1 MVDISKTFNINSS
14 NYHPSINASIII
26 TPYEK
31 VLKILNDVKQYI
43 KSTSKLQSKLIKNL
57 DWVIKVIT
65 SHSLYSYE
73 LKEKEL
79 ISKLA
84 KQNTNF
90 KNFVDFVSKYNE
102 QVIEMNKRNIKLGAK
117 TIEVANE
124 LLQKP
129 SIKLKKNI
137 KLTRTK
143 TAVTPNK
150 YLISK
155 SKGIKSD
162 KIKDKNESYT
172 PSKSLTI
179 NIIKNGNKNHNI
191 NKIFTNIPKKEK
203 SGKNLRYNG
212 QISIYDKN
220 NFSNLPGS
228 VTTLEGNMKK
238 KSEIIKEPKIYFI
251 DIDKYNTEINLK
263 KNKKSSNKNRFNIER
278 FNDFNN
284 IKEIRYIENLNKLQF
299 NLSLNNLDLL
309 LENDPNFSPKL
320 ILQKDFNI
328 FDLEKKVG
336 HKNVLPIM
344 GRIMLDSFGLINEK
358 IMPID
363 KLDSFLISITNQYLV
378 STLYHNSLHGADIT
392 HTICLFFN
400 NSNAEEV
407 CHTKAIDLLSIIIS
421 GLGHDIGHHGL
432 TNNFQVNSLSDLAI
446 TYNDNSC
453 LENFH
458 LAKLFKSLRKDE
470 TNIFEKL
477 STQDF
482 KKIRKKMVSEILAT
496 DMAIHGKVINNIRSK
511 IPEYLLQENNN
522 SENNSEKIKKFEL
535 ISDINNEET
544 TDEEKQAL
552 LDYFIHAADLGH
564 NTKKFSI
571 SLKWVELLS
580 KEFWLQ
586 GDKEK
591 KMNLSVSFLCDRDNT
606 DVPKSQ
612 VGFIGGF
619 VLPTYHFLIS
629 MFPSLSYTTD
639 NAKNNMKEWQKL
651 VDQKRKKGWTPPK
664 KKKIEEDNK
673 KTIKKKKETI
683 TVDIKID

>member
-1 MVDISKTFNINSS
+1 MNDISNTFNINSP
-14 NYHPSINASIII
+14 NYNSSLNTINSSIII

-31 VLKILNDVKQYI
+31 VLKILDSVKQYI
-43 KSTSKLQSKLIKNL
+43 LSTSKLQTKLIKNL
-57 DWVIKVIT
+57 DWVIKIIT

-73 LKEKEL
+73 LKEKDL

-84 KQNTNF
+84 KQNSNF

-129 SIKLKKNI
+129 SIKLKKDL
-137 KLTRTK
+137 KHLK
-143 TAVTPNK
+143 TNYSHIAVTPNK
-150 YLISK
+150 YLSTK
-155 SKGIKSD
+155 N
-162 KIKDKNESYT
+162 KIKKKDEKMESQT
-172 PSKSLTI
+172 PSNLSTI
-179 NIIKNGNKNHNI
+179 KLLKNGNKNLTRVS
-191 NKIFTNIPKKEK
+191 TNVNYKVK
-203 SGKNLRYNG
+203 SKN
-212 QISIYDKN
+212 SKF
-220 NFSNLPGS
+220 NFSNLA
-228 VTTLEGNMKK
+228 GNDTDQEKIITK

-263 KNKKSSNKNRFNIER
+263 KSKKSANKNLL
-278 FNDFNN
+278 NDDKLNTANN
-284 IKEIRYIENLNKLQF
+284 IKEMKYIEKLNKSGY
-299 NLSLNNLDLL
+299 NLSINNLDLL
-309 LENDPNFSPKL
+309 LSNEPNFSPKL
-320 ILQKDFNI
+320 ILRKEFNI

-344 GRIMLDSFGLINEK
+344 GRILLDSFGLINDK

-363 KLDSFLISITNQYLV
+363 KLDSFLISIANQYFAT
-378 STLYHNSLHGADIT
+378 TLYHNSLHGSDIT

-407 CHTKAIDLLSIIIS
+407 CHTKAIDLLSIIVS
-421 GLGHDIGHHGL
+421 GLGHDIGHPGL

-453 LENFH
+453 LENYH
-458 LAKLFKSLRKDE
+458 LAKLFKTLRKED

-477 STQDF
+477 TTQDF

-511 IPEYLLQENNN
+511 IPEYLLEDNN
-522 SENNSEKIKKFEL
+522 SSETQKKFEL

-544 TDEEKQAL
+544 TEEEKQAL

-564 NTKKFSI
+564 NTKKFNI

-651 VDQKRKKGWTPPK
+651 IEQKRKTGWTPPK
-664 KKKIEEDNK
+664 KKKNEEENKNK
-673 KTIKKKKETI
+673 KEGNVKKKKETI
-683 TVDIKID
+683 FVDIDID

>member
-1 MVDISKTFNINSS
+1 MNDISNTFNINSP
-14 NYHPSINASIII
+14 NYNSSLNTINSSIII

-31 VLKILNDVKQYI
+31 VLKILDSVKQYI
-43 KSTSKLQSKLIKNL
+43 LSTSKLQTKLIKNL
-57 DWVIKVIT
+57 DWVIKIIT

-73 LKEKEL
+73 LKEKDL

-84 KQNTNF
+84 KQNSNF

-129 SIKLKKNI
+129 SIKLKKDL
-137 KLTRTK
+137 KHLK
-143 TAVTPNK
+143 TNYSHIAVTPNK
-150 YLISK
+150 YLSTK
-155 SKGIKSD
+155 N
-162 KIKDKNESYT
+162 KIKKKDEKVESQT
-172 PSKSLTI
+172 PSNLSTI
-179 NIIKNGNKNHNI
+179 KLLKNGNKNLTRVS
-191 NKIFTNIPKKEK
+191 TNVNYKVK
-203 SGKNLRYNG
+203 SKN
-212 QISIYDKN
+212 SKF
-220 NFSNLPGS
+220 NFSNLA
-228 VTTLEGNMKK
+228 GNDTDQEKILTK

-263 KNKKSSNKNRFNIER
+263 KSKKSANKNLL
-278 FNDFNN
+278 NDDKLNTANN
-284 IKEIRYIENLNKLQF
+284 IKEMKYIEKLNKSGY
-299 NLSLNNLDLL
+299 NLSINNLDLL
-309 LENDPNFSPKL
+309 LSNEPNFSPKL
-320 ILQKDFNI
+320 ILRTEFNI

-344 GRIMLDSFGLINEK
+344 GRILLDSFGLINDK

-363 KLDSFLISITNQYLV
+363 KLDSFLISIANQYFAT
-378 STLYHNSLHGADIT
+378 TLYHNSLHGSDIT

-407 CHTKAIDLLSIIIS
+407 CHTKAIDLLSIIVS
-421 GLGHDIGHHGL
+421 GLGHDIGHPGL

-453 LENFH
+453 LENYH
-458 LAKLFKSLRKDE
+458 LAKLFKTLRKEE

-477 STQDF
+477 TTQDF

-511 IPEYLLQENNN
+511 IPEYLLEDNNN
-522 SENNSEKIKKFEL
+522 SETQKKFEL

-544 TDEEKQAL
+544 TEEEKQAL

-651 VDQKRKKGWTPPK
+651 IEQKRKTGWTPPK
-664 KKKIEEDNK
+664 KKKNEEENKNK
-673 KTIKKKKETI
+673 KEGNVKKKKETI
-683 TVDIKID
+683 FVDIDID

>member
-1 MVDISKTFNINSS
+1 MNDISNTFNINSP
-14 NYHPSINASIII
+14 NYNSSLNTINSSIII

-31 VLKILNDVKQYI
+31 VLKILDSVKQYI
-43 KSTSKLQSKLIKNL
+43 LSTSKLQTKLIKNL
-57 DWVIKVIT
+57 DWVIKIIT

-73 LKEKEL
+73 LKEKDL

-84 KQNTNF
+84 KQNSNF

-129 SIKLKKNI
+129 SIKLKKDL
-137 KLTRTK
+137 KHLK
-143 TAVTPNK
+143 TNYSHIAVTPNK
-150 YLISK
+150 YLSTK
-155 SKGIKSD
+155 N
-162 KIKDKNESYT
+162 KIKKKDEKMESQT
-172 PSKSLTI
+172 PSNLSTI
-179 NIIKNGNKNHNI
+179 KLLKNGNKNLTRVS
-191 NKIFTNIPKKEK
+191 TNVNYKVK
-203 SGKNLRYNG
+203 SKN
-212 QISIYDKN
+212 SKF
-220 NFSNLPGS
+220 NFSNLA
-228 VTTLEGNMKK
+228 GNDTDQEKIITK

-263 KNKKSSNKNRFNIER
+263 KSKKSANKNLL
-278 FNDFNN
+278 NDDKLNTANN
-284 IKEIRYIENLNKLQF
+284 IKEMKYIEKLNKSGY
-299 NLSLNNLDLL
+299 NLSINNLDLL
-309 LENDPNFSPKL
+309 LSNEPNFSPKL
-320 ILQKDFNI
+320 ILRKEFNI

-344 GRIMLDSFGLINEK
+344 GRILLDSFGLINDK

-363 KLDSFLISITNQYLV
+363 KLDSFLISIANQYFAT
-378 STLYHNSLHGADIT
+378 TLYHNSLHGSDIT

-407 CHTKAIDLLSIIIS
+407 CHTKAIDLLSIIVS
-421 GLGHDIGHHGL
+421 GLGHDIGHPGL

-453 LENFH
+453 LENYH
-458 LAKLFKSLRKDE
+458 LAKLFKTLRKEE

-477 STQDF
+477 TTQDF

-511 IPEYLLQENNN
+511 IPEYLLEDNNN
-522 SENNSEKIKKFEL
+522 SETQKKFEL

-544 TDEEKQAL
+544 TEEEKQAL

-564 NTKKFSI
+564 NTKKFNI

-651 VDQKRKKGWTPPK
+651 IEQKRKTGWTPPK
-664 KKKIEEDNK
+664 KKKNEEENKNK
-673 KTIKKKKETI
+673 KEGNVKKKKETI
-683 TVDIKID
+683 FVDIDID

>member
-1 MVDISKTFNINSS
+1 MNDISNTFNINSP
-14 NYHPSINASIII
+14 NYNSSLNTINSSIII

-31 VLKILNDVKQYI
+31 VLKILDSVKQYI
-43 KSTSKLQSKLIKNL
+43 LSTSKLQTKLIKNL
-57 DWVIKVIT
+57 DWVIKIIT

-73 LKEKEL
+73 LKEKDL

-84 KQNTNF
+84 KQNSNF

-129 SIKLKKNI
+129 SIKLKKDL
-137 KLTRTK
+137 KHLK
-143 TAVTPNK
+143 TNYSHIAVTPNK
-150 YLISK
+150 YLSTK
-155 SKGIKSD
+155 N
-162 KIKDKNESYT
+162 KIKKKDEKMESQT
-172 PSKSLTI
+172 PSNLSTI
-179 NIIKNGNKNHNI
+179 KLLKNGNKNLTRVS
-191 NKIFTNIPKKEK
+191 TNVNYKVK
-203 SGKNLRYNG
+203 SKN
-212 QISIYDKN
+212 SKF
-220 NFSNLPGS
+220 NFSNLA
-228 VTTLEGNMKK
+228 GNDTDQEKIITK

-263 KNKKSSNKNRFNIER
+263 KSKKSANKNLL
-278 FNDFNN
+278 NDDKLNTANN
-284 IKEIRYIENLNKLQF
+284 IKEMKYIEKLNKSGY
-299 NLSLNNLDLL
+299 NLSINNLDLL
-309 LENDPNFSPKL
+309 LSNEPNFSPKL
-320 ILQKDFNI
+320 ILRKEFNI

-344 GRIMLDSFGLINEK
+344 GRILLDSFGLINDK

-363 KLDSFLISITNQYLV
+363 KLDSFLISIANQYFAT
-378 STLYHNSLHGADIT
+378 TLYHNSLHGSDIT

-407 CHTKAIDLLSIIIS
+407 CHTKAIDLLSIIVS
-421 GLGHDIGHHGL
+421 GLGHDIGHPGL

-453 LENFH
+453 LENYH
-458 LAKLFKSLRKDE
+458 LAKLFKTLRKEE

-477 STQDF
+477 TTQDF

-511 IPEYLLQENNN
+511 IPEYLLEDNNN
-522 SENNSEKIKKFEL
+522 SETQKKFEL

-544 TDEEKQAL
+544 TEEEKQAL

-651 VDQKRKKGWTPPK
+651 IEQKRKTGWTPPK
-664 KKKIEEDNK
+664 KKKNEEENKNK
-673 KTIKKKKETI
+673 KEGNVKKKKETI
-683 TVDIKID
+683 FVDIDID

>member
-1 MVDISKTFNINSS
+1 MNDISNTFNINSP
-14 NYHPSINASIII
+14 NYNSSLNTINSSIII

-31 VLKILNDVKQYI
+31 VLKILDSVKQYI
-43 KSTSKLQSKLIKNL
+43 LSTSKLQTKLIKNL
-57 DWVIKVIT
+57 DWVIKIIT

-73 LKEKEL
+73 LKEKDL

-84 KQNTNF
+84 KQNSNF

-129 SIKLKKNI
+129 SIKLKKDL
-137 KLTRTK
+137 KHLK
-143 TAVTPNK
+143 TNYSHIAVTPNK
-150 YLISK
+150 YLSTK
-155 SKGIKSD
+155 N
-162 KIKDKNESYT
+162 KIKKKDEKMESQT
-172 PSKSLTI
+172 PSNLSTI
-179 NIIKNGNKNHNI
+179 KLLKNGNKNLTRVS
-191 NKIFTNIPKKEK
+191 TNVNYKVK
-203 SGKNLRYNG
+203 SKN
-212 QISIYDKN
+212 SKF
-220 NFSNLPGS
+220 NFSNLA
-228 VTTLEGNMKK
+228 GNDTDQEKIITK

-263 KNKKSSNKNRFNIER
+263 KSKKSANKNLL
-278 FNDFNN
+278 NDDKLNTANN
-284 IKEIRYIENLNKLQF
+284 IKEMKYIEKLNKSGY
-299 NLSLNNLDLL
+299 NLSINNLDLL
-309 LENDPNFSPKL
+309 LSNEPNFSPKL
-320 ILQKDFNI
+320 ILRTEFNI

-344 GRIMLDSFGLINEK
+344 GRILLDSFGLINDK

-363 KLDSFLISITNQYLV
+363 KLDSFLISIANQYFAT
-378 STLYHNSLHGADIT
+378 TLYHNSLHGSDIT

-407 CHTKAIDLLSIIIS
+407 CHTKAIDLLSIIVS
-421 GLGHDIGHHGL
+421 GLGHDIGHPGL

-453 LENFH
+453 LENYH
-458 LAKLFKSLRKDE
+458 LAKLFKTLRKEE

-477 STQDF
+477 TTQDF

-511 IPEYLLQENNN
+511 IPEYLLEDNN
-522 SENNSEKIKKFEL
+522 SSETQKKFEL

-544 TDEEKQAL
+544 TEEEKQAL

-651 VDQKRKKGWTPPK
+651 IEQKRKTGWTPPK
-664 KKKIEEDNK
+664 KKKNEEENKNK
-673 KTIKKKKETI
+673 KEGNVKKKKETI
-683 TVDIKID
+683 FVDIDID

>member
-1 MVDISKTFNINSS
+1 MNDISNTFNINSS
-14 NYHPSINASIII
+14 NYNPSLNTINSSIII

-31 VLKILNDVKQYI
+31 VLKILDSVKQYI
-43 KSTSKLQSKLIKNL
+43 LSTSKLQTKLIKNL
-57 DWVIKVIT
+57 DWVIKIIT

-73 LKEKEL
+73 LKEKDL

-129 SIKLKKNI
+129 SIKLKKDLKHI
-137 KLTRTK
+137 KTYLNHI
-143 TAVTPNK
+143 AVTPNK
-150 YLISK
+150 YLSTK
-155 SKGIKSD
+155 N
-162 KIKDKNESYT
+162 KIKKKDEKMESQT
-172 PSKSLTI
+172 PSNLHTI
-179 NIIKNGNKNHNI
+179 KLLKNGNKNLTRVS
-191 NKIFTNIPKKEK
+191 TNVNYKTKT
-203 SGKNLRYNG
+203 KN
-212 QISIYDKN
+212 SKF
-220 NFSNLPGS
+220 NFSNLA
-228 VTTLEGNMKK
+228 GNDMAQENFLTK
-238 KSEIIKEPKIYFI
+238 KSEVIKEPKIYFI

-263 KNKKSSNKNRFNIER
+263 KNKKSVNKNSLYDDELNTA
-278 FNDFNN
+278 NN
-284 IKEIRYIENLNKLQF
+284 IKEMKYIEKLNKSGY
-299 NLSLNNLDLL
+299 NLSINNLDLL
-309 LENDPNFSPKL
+309 LSNEPNFSPKS
-320 ILQKDFNI
+320 ILRKEFNI
-328 FDLEKKVG
+328 FELEKKVG

-344 GRIMLDSFGLINEK
+344 GRILLDSFGLINDK

-363 KLDSFLISITNQYLV
+363 KLDSFLISIANQYFTT
-378 STLYHNSLHGADIT
+378 TLYHNSLHGSDIT

-407 CHTKAIDLLSIIIS
+407 CHTKAIDLLSIIVS
-421 GLGHDIGHHGL
+421 GLGHDIGHPGL

-453 LENFH
+453 LENYH
-458 LAKLFKSLRKDE
+458 LAKLFKTLRKEE

-477 STQDF
+477 TTQDF
-482 KKIRKKMVSEILAT
+482 KKIRKKMVSEVLAT
-496 DMAIHGKVINNIRSK
+496 DMAIHGKIINNIRSK
-511 IPEYLLQENNN
+511 IPEYLLQNNNN
-522 SENNSEKIKKFEL
+522 SETHKKFEL

-544 TDEEKQAL
+544 TEEEKQAL

-619 VLPTYHFLIS
+619 VLPTYHFLVS

-651 VDQKRKKGWTPPK
+651 IDQKRKTGWTPPK
-664 KKKIEEDNK
+664 KKKNEEENKNK
-673 KTIKKKKETI
+673 KEGNIKKKKETI
-683 TVDIKID
+683 FVDIEID

>member
-1 MVDISKTFNINSS
+1 
-14 NYHPSINASIII
+14 
-26 TPYEK
+26 
-31 VLKILNDVKQYI
+31 VLKILDSVKQYI
-43 KSTSKLQSKLIKNL
+43 LSTSKLQTKLIKNL
-57 DWVIKVIT
+57 DWVIKIIT

-73 LKEKEL
+73 LKEKDL

-84 KQNTNF
+84 KQNSNF

-129 SIKLKKNI
+129 SIKLKKDL
-137 KLTRTK
+137 KHLK
-143 TAVTPNK
+143 TNYSHIAVTPNK
-150 YLISK
+150 YLSTK
-155 SKGIKSD
+155 N
-162 KIKDKNESYT
+162 KIKKKDEKMESQT
-172 PSKSLTI
+172 PSNLSTI
-179 NIIKNGNKNHNI
+179 KLLKNGNKNLTRVS
-191 NKIFTNIPKKEK
+191 TNVNYKVK
-203 SGKNLRYNG
+203 SKN
-212 QISIYDKN
+212 SKF
-220 NFSNLPGS
+220 NFSNLA
-228 VTTLEGNMKK
+228 GNDTDQEKIITK

-263 KNKKSSNKNRFNIER
+263 KSKKSANKNLL
-278 FNDFNN
+278 NDDKLNTANN
-284 IKEIRYIENLNKLQF
+284 IKEMKYIEKLNKSGY
-299 NLSLNNLDLL
+299 NLSINNLDLL
-309 LENDPNFSPKL
+309 LSNEPNFSPKL
-320 ILQKDFNI
+320 ILRTEFNI

-344 GRIMLDSFGLINEK
+344 GRILLDSFGLINDK

-363 KLDSFLISITNQYLV
+363 KLDSFLISIANQYFAT
-378 STLYHNSLHGADIT
+378 TLYHNSLHGSDIT

-407 CHTKAIDLLSIIIS
+407 CHTKAIDLLSIIVS
-421 GLGHDIGHHGL
+421 GLGHDIGHPGL

-453 LENFH
+453 LENYH
-458 LAKLFKSLRKDE
+458 LAKLFKTLRKED

-477 STQDF
+477 TTQDF

-511 IPEYLLQENNN
+511 IPEYLLEDNN
-522 SENNSEKIKKFEL
+522 SSETQKKFEL

-544 TDEEKQAL
+544 TEEEKQAL

-651 VDQKRKKGWTPPK
+651 IEQKRKTGWTPPK
-664 KKKIEEDNK
+664 KKKNEEENKNK
-673 KTIKKKKETI
+673 KEGNVKNKKETI
-683 TVDIKID
+683 FVDIDID

>member
-1 MVDISKTFNINSS
+1 MNDISNTFNINSS
-14 NYHPSINASIII
+14 NYNPSLNTINSSIII

-31 VLKILNDVKQYI
+31 VLKILDSVKQYI
-43 KSTSKLQSKLIKNL
+43 LSTSKLQTKLIKNL
-57 DWVIKVIT
+57 DWVIKIIT

-73 LKEKEL
+73 LKEKDL

-129 SIKLKKNI
+129 SIKLKKDLKHI
-137 KLTRTK
+137 KTNLGHI
-143 TAVTPNK
+143 AVTPNK
-150 YLISK
+150 YLSTK
-155 SKGIKSD
+155 N
-162 KIKDKNESYT
+162 KIKKKYEKMESQT
-172 PSKSLTI
+172 PSNLHTI
-179 NIIKNGNKNHNI
+179 KLLKNGNKNLTRVS
-191 NKIFTNIPKKEK
+191 TNVNYKTKT
-203 SGKNLRYNG
+203 KN
-212 QISIYDKN
+212 SKF
-220 NFSNLPGS
+220 NFPNLA
-228 VTTLEGNMKK
+228 GNDMAQENFLTK
-238 KSEIIKEPKIYFI
+238 KSEVIKEPKIYFI
-251 DIDKYNTEINLK
+251 DIGKYNTEINLK
-263 KNKKSSNKNRFNIER
+263 KNKKSVNKNSLYDDKLNTT
-278 FNDFNN
+278 NN
-284 IKEIRYIENLNKLQF
+284 IKEMKYIEKLNKSGY
-299 NLSLNNLDLL
+299 NLSINNLDLL
-309 LENDPNFSPKL
+309 LSNEPNFSPKS
-320 ILQKDFNI
+320 ILRKEFNI
-328 FDLEKKVG
+328 FELEKKVG

-344 GRIMLDSFGLINEK
+344 GRILLDSFGLINDK

-363 KLDSFLISITNQYLV
+363 KLDSFLISIANQYFTT
-378 STLYHNSLHGADIT
+378 TLYHNSLHGSDIT

-407 CHTKAIDLLSIIIS
+407 CHTKAIDLLSIIVS
-421 GLGHDIGHHGL
+421 GLGHDIGHPGL

-453 LENFH
+453 LENYH
-458 LAKLFKSLRKDE
+458 LAKLFKTLRKEE

-477 STQDF
+477 TTQDF
-482 KKIRKKMVSEILAT
+482 KKIRKKMVSEVLAT
-496 DMAIHGKVINNIRSK
+496 DMAIHGKIINNIRSK
-511 IPEYLLQENNN
+511 IPEYLLQNNNN
-522 SENNSEKIKKFEL
+522 SETHKKFEL

-544 TDEEKQAL
+544 TEEEKQAL

-619 VLPTYHFLIS
+619 VLPTYHFLVS

-651 VDQKRKKGWTPPK
+651 IDQKRKTGWTPPK
-664 KKKIEEDNK
+664 KKKNEEENKNK
-673 KTIKKKKETI
+673 KEGNIKKKKETI
-683 TVDIKID
+683 FVDIEID

>member
-1 MVDISKTFNINSS
+1 MNDISNTFNINSP
-14 NYHPSINASIII
+14 NYNSSLNTINSSIII

-31 VLKILNDVKQYI
+31 VLKILDSVKQYI
-43 KSTSKLQSKLIKNL
+43 LSTSKLQTKLIKNL
-57 DWVIKVIT
+57 DWVIKIIT

-73 LKEKEL
+73 LKEKDL

-84 KQNTNF
+84 KQNSNF

-129 SIKLKKNI
+129 SIKLKKDL
-137 KLTRTK
+137 KHLK
-143 TAVTPNK
+143 TNYSHIAVTPNK
-150 YLISK
+150 YLSTK
-155 SKGIKSD
+155 N
-162 KIKDKNESYT
+162 KIKKKDEKMEYQT
-172 PSKSLTI
+172 PSNLSTI
-179 NIIKNGNKNHNI
+179 KLLKNGNKNLTRVS
-191 NKIFTNIPKKEK
+191 TNVNYKVK
-203 SGKNLRYNG
+203 SKN
-212 QISIYDKN
+212 SKF
-220 NFSNLPGS
+220 NFSNLA
-228 VTTLEGNMKK
+228 GNDTDQEKIITK

-263 KNKKSSNKNRFNIER
+263 KSKKSANKNLL
-278 FNDFNN
+278 NDDKLNTANN
-284 IKEIRYIENLNKLQF
+284 IKEMKYIEKLNKSGY
-299 NLSLNNLDLL
+299 NLSINNLDLL
-309 LENDPNFSPKL
+309 LSNEPNFSPKL
-320 ILQKDFNI
+320 ILRTEFNI

-344 GRIMLDSFGLINEK
+344 GRILLDSFGLINDK

-363 KLDSFLISITNQYLV
+363 KLDSFLISIANQYFAT
-378 STLYHNSLHGADIT
+378 TLYHNSLHGSDIT

-407 CHTKAIDLLSIIIS
+407 CHTKAIDLLSIIVS
-421 GLGHDIGHHGL
+421 GLGHDIGHPGL

-453 LENFH
+453 LENYH
-458 LAKLFKSLRKDE
+458 LAKLFKTLRKEE

-477 STQDF
+477 TTQDF

-511 IPEYLLQENNN
+511 IPEYLLEDNNN
-522 SENNSEKIKKFEL
+522 SETQKKFEL

-544 TDEEKQAL
+544 TEEEKQAL

-564 NTKKFSI
+564 NTKKFNI

-651 VDQKRKKGWTPPK
+651 IEQKRKTGWTPPK
-664 KKKIEEDNK
+664 KKKNEEENKNK
-673 KTIKKKKETI
+673 KEGNVKKKKETI
-683 TVDIKID
+683 FVDIDID

>member
-1 MVDISKTFNINSS
+1 MNDISNTFNINSP
-14 NYHPSINASIII
+14 NYNSSLNTINSSIII

-31 VLKILNDVKQYI
+31 VLKILDSVKQYI
-43 KSTSKLQSKLIKNL
+43 LSTSKLQTKLIKNL
-57 DWVIKVIT
+57 DWVIKIIT

-73 LKEKEL
+73 LKEKDL

-84 KQNTNF
+84 KQNSNF

-129 SIKLKKNI
+129 SIKLKKDL
-137 KLTRTK
+137 KHLK
-143 TAVTPNK
+143 TNYSHIAVTPNK
-150 YLISK
+150 YLSTK
-155 SKGIKSD
+155 N
-162 KIKDKNESYT
+162 KIKKKDEKVESQT
-172 PSKSLTI
+172 PSNLSTI
-179 NIIKNGNKNHNI
+179 KLLKNGNKNLTRVS
-191 NKIFTNIPKKEK
+191 TNVNYKVK
-203 SGKNLRYNG
+203 SKN
-212 QISIYDKN
+212 SKF
-220 NFSNLPGS
+220 NFSNLA
-228 VTTLEGNMKK
+228 GNDTDQEKIITK

-263 KNKKSSNKNRFNIER
+263 KSKKSANKNLL
-278 FNDFNN
+278 NDDKLNTANN
-284 IKEIRYIENLNKLQF
+284 IKEMKYIEKLNKSGY
-299 NLSLNNLDLL
+299 NLSINNLDLL
-309 LENDPNFSPKL
+309 LSNEPNFSPKL
-320 ILQKDFNI
+320 ILRTEFNI

-344 GRIMLDSFGLINEK
+344 GRILLDSFGLINDK

-363 KLDSFLISITNQYLV
+363 KLDSFLISIANQYFAT
-378 STLYHNSLHGADIT
+378 TLYHNSLHGSDIT

-407 CHTKAIDLLSIIIS
+407 CHTKAIDLLSIIVS
-421 GLGHDIGHHGL
+421 GLGHDIGHPGL

-453 LENFH
+453 LENYH
-458 LAKLFKSLRKDE
+458 LAKLFKTLRKEE

-477 STQDF
+477 TTQDF

-511 IPEYLLQENNN
+511 IPEYLLEDNNN
-522 SENNSEKIKKFEL
+522 SETQKKFEL

-544 TDEEKQAL
+544 TEEEKQAL

-564 NTKKFSI
+564 NTKKFNI

-651 VDQKRKKGWTPPK
+651 IEQKRKTGWTPPK
-664 KKKIEEDNK
+664 KKKNEEENKNK
-673 KTIKKKKETI
+673 KEGNVKKKKETI
-683 TVDIKID
+683 FVDIDID

>member
-1 MVDISKTFNINSS
+1 MNDISNTFNINSP
-14 NYHPSINASIII
+14 NYNSSLNTINSSIII

-31 VLKILNDVKQYI
+31 VLKILDSVKQYI
-43 KSTSKLQSKLIKNL
+43 LSTSKLQTKLIKNL
-57 DWVIKVIT
+57 DWVIKIIT

-73 LKEKEL
+73 LKEKDL

-84 KQNTNF
+84 KQNSNF

-129 SIKLKKNI
+129 SIKLKKDL
-137 KLTRTK
+137 KHLK
-143 TAVTPNK
+143 TNYSHIAVTPNK
-150 YLISK
+150 YLSTK
-155 SKGIKSD
+155 N
-162 KIKDKNESYT
+162 KIKKKDEKMESQT
-172 PSKSLTI
+172 PSNLSTI
-179 NIIKNGNKNHNI
+179 KLLKNGNKNLTRVS
-191 NKIFTNIPKKEK
+191 TNVNYKVK
-203 SGKNLRYNG
+203 SKN
-212 QISIYDKN
+212 SKF
-220 NFSNLPGS
+220 NFSNLA
-228 VTTLEGNMKK
+228 GNDTDQEKIITK

-263 KNKKSSNKNRFNIER
+263 KSKKSANKNLL
-278 FNDFNN
+278 NDDKLNTANN
-284 IKEIRYIENLNKLQF
+284 IKEMKYIEKLNKSGY
-299 NLSLNNLDLL
+299 NLSINNLDLL
-309 LENDPNFSPKL
+309 LSNEPNFSPKL
-320 ILQKDFNI
+320 ILRTEFNI

-344 GRIMLDSFGLINEK
+344 GRILLDSFGLINDK

-363 KLDSFLISITNQYLV
+363 KLDSFLISIANQYFAT
-378 STLYHNSLHGADIT
+378 TLYHNSLHGSDIT

-407 CHTKAIDLLSIIIS
+407 CHTKAIDLLSIIVS
-421 GLGHDIGHHGL
+421 GLGHDIGHPGL

-453 LENFH
+453 LENYH
-458 LAKLFKSLRKDE
+458 LAKLFKTLRKEE

-477 STQDF
+477 TTQDF

-511 IPEYLLQENNN
+511 IPEYLLEDNNN
-522 SENNSEKIKKFEL
+522 SETQKKFEL

-544 TDEEKQAL
+544 TEEEKQAL

-651 VDQKRKKGWTPPK
+651 IEQKRKTGWTPPK
-664 KKKIEEDNK
+664 KKKNEEENKNK
-673 KTIKKKKETI
+673 KEGNVKKKKETI
-683 TVDIKID
+683 FVDIDID

>member
-1 MVDISKTFNINSS
+1 MNDISNTFNINSS
-14 NYHPSINASIII
+14 NYNPSLNTINSSIII

-31 VLKILNDVKQYI
+31 VLKILDSVKQYI
-43 KSTSKLQSKLIKNL
+43 LSTSKLQTKLIKNL
-57 DWVIKVIT
+57 DWVIKIIT

-73 LKEKEL
+73 LKEKDL

-129 SIKLKKNI
+129 SIKLKKDLKHI
-137 KLTRTK
+137 KTYLNHI
-143 TAVTPNK
+143 AVTPNK
-150 YLISK
+150 YLSTK
-155 SKGIKSD
+155 N
-162 KIKDKNESYT
+162 KIKKKYEKMESQT
-172 PSKSLTI
+172 PSNLHTI
-179 NIIKNGNKNHNI
+179 KLLKNGNKNLTRVS
-191 NKIFTNIPKKEK
+191 TNVNYKTKT
-203 SGKNLRYNG
+203 KN
-212 QISIYDKN
+212 SKF
-220 NFSNLPGS
+220 NFPNLA
-228 VTTLEGNMKK
+228 GNDMAQENFLTK
-238 KSEIIKEPKIYFI
+238 KSEVIKEPKIYFI

-263 KNKKSSNKNRFNIER
+263 KNKKSVNKNSLYDDKLNTA
-278 FNDFNN
+278 NN
-284 IKEIRYIENLNKLQF
+284 IKEMKYIEKLNKSGY
-299 NLSLNNLDLL
+299 NLSINNLDLL
-309 LENDPNFSPKL
+309 LSNEPNFSPKS
-320 ILQKDFNI
+320 ILRKEFNI
-328 FDLEKKVG
+328 FELEKKVG

-344 GRIMLDSFGLINEK
+344 GRILLDSFGLINDK

-363 KLDSFLISITNQYLV
+363 KLDSFLISIANQYYTT
-378 STLYHNSLHGADIT
+378 TLYHNSLHGSDIT

-407 CHTKAIDLLSIIIS
+407 CHTKAIDLLSIIVS
-421 GLGHDIGHHGL
+421 GLGHDIGHPGL

-453 LENFH
+453 LENYH
-458 LAKLFKSLRKDE
+458 LAKLFKTLRKEE

-477 STQDF
+477 TTQDF
-482 KKIRKKMVSEILAT
+482 KKIRKKMVSEVLAT
-496 DMAIHGKVINNIRSK
+496 DMAIHGKIINNIRSK
-511 IPEYLLQENNN
+511 IPEYLLQNNNN
-522 SENNSEKIKKFEL
+522 SETHKKFEL

-544 TDEEKQAL
+544 TEEEKQAL

-619 VLPTYHFLIS
+619 VLPTYHFLVS

-651 VDQKRKKGWTPPK
+651 IDQKRKTGWTPPK
-664 KKKIEEDNK
+664 KKKNEEENK
-673 KTIKKKKETI
+673 SKKEGNVKKKKETI
-683 TVDIKID
+683 FVDIEID

>member
-1 MVDISKTFNINSS
+1 MNDISNTFNINSP
-14 NYHPSINASIII
+14 NYNSSLNTINSSIII

-31 VLKILNDVKQYI
+31 VLKILDSVKQYI
-43 KSTSKLQSKLIKNL
+43 LSTSKLQTKLIKNL
-57 DWVIKVIT
+57 DWVIKIIT

-73 LKEKEL
+73 LKEKDL

-84 KQNTNF
+84 KQNSNF

-129 SIKLKKNI
+129 SIKLKKDL
-137 KLTRTK
+137 KHLK
-143 TAVTPNK
+143 TNYSHIAVTPNK
-150 YLISK
+150 YLSTK
-155 SKGIKSD
+155 N
-162 KIKDKNESYT
+162 KIKKKDEKMESQT
-172 PSKSLTI
+172 PSNLSTI
-179 NIIKNGNKNHNI
+179 KLLKNGNKNLTRVS
-191 NKIFTNIPKKEK
+191 TNVNYKVK
-203 SGKNLRYNG
+203 SKN
-212 QISIYDKN
+212 SKF
-220 NFSNLPGS
+220 NFSNLA
-228 VTTLEGNMKK
+228 GNDTDQEKIITK

-263 KNKKSSNKNRFNIER
+263 KSKKSANKNLL
-278 FNDFNN
+278 NDDKLNTANN
-284 IKEIRYIENLNKLQF
+284 IKEMKYIEKLNKSGY
-299 NLSLNNLDLL
+299 NLSINNLDLL
-309 LENDPNFSPKL
+309 LSNEPNFSPKL
-320 ILQKDFNI
+320 ILRTEFNI

-344 GRIMLDSFGLINEK
+344 GRILLDSFGLINDK

-363 KLDSFLISITNQYLV
+363 KLDSFLISIANQYFAT
-378 STLYHNSLHGADIT
+378 TLYHNSLHGSDIT

-407 CHTKAIDLLSIIIS
+407 CHTKAIDLLSIIVS
-421 GLGHDIGHHGL
+421 GLGHDIGHPGL

-453 LENFH
+453 LENYH
-458 LAKLFKSLRKDE
+458 LAKLFKTLRKEE

-477 STQDF
+477 TTQDF

-511 IPEYLLQENNN
+511 IPEYLLEDNNN
-522 SENNSEKIKKFEL
+522 SETQKKFEL

-544 TDEEKQAL
+544 TEEEKQAL

-564 NTKKFSI
+564 NTKKFNI

-651 VDQKRKKGWTPPK
+651 IEQKRKTGWTPPK
-664 KKKIEEDNK
+664 KKKNEEENKNK
-673 KTIKKKKETI
+673 KEGNVKKKKETI
-683 TVDIKID
+683 FVDIDID

>member
-1 MVDISKTFNINSS
+1 MNDISNTFNINSP
-14 NYHPSINASIII
+14 NYNPSLNTINSSIII

-31 VLKILNDVKQYI
+31 VLKILDSVKQYI
-43 KSTSKLQSKLIKNL
+43 LSTSKLQTKLIKNL
-57 DWVIKVIT
+57 DWVIKIIT

-73 LKEKEL
+73 LKEKDL

-84 KQNTNF
+84 KQNSNF

-129 SIKLKKNI
+129 SIKLKKDL
-137 KLTRTK
+137 KHLK
-143 TAVTPNK
+143 TNYSHIAVTPNK
-150 YLISK
+150 YLSTK
-155 SKGIKSD
+155 N
-162 KIKDKNESYT
+162 KIKKKDEKMESQT
-172 PSKSLTI
+172 PSNLSTI
-179 NIIKNGNKNHNI
+179 KLLKNGNKNLTRVS
-191 NKIFTNIPKKEK
+191 TNVNYKVK
-203 SGKNLRYNG
+203 SKN
-212 QISIYDKN
+212 SKF
-220 NFSNLPGS
+220 NFSNLA
-228 VTTLEGNMKK
+228 GNDTDQEKIITK

-263 KNKKSSNKNRFNIER
+263 KSKKSANKNLL
-278 FNDFNN
+278 NDDKLNTANN
-284 IKEIRYIENLNKLQF
+284 IKEMKYIEKLNKSGY
-299 NLSLNNLDLL
+299 NLSINNLDLL
-309 LENDPNFSPKL
+309 LSNEPNFSPKL
-320 ILQKDFNI
+320 ILRKEFNI

-344 GRIMLDSFGLINEK
+344 GRILLDSFGLINDK

-363 KLDSFLISITNQYLV
+363 KLDSFLISIANQYFAT
-378 STLYHNSLHGADIT
+378 TLYHNSLHGSDIT

-407 CHTKAIDLLSIIIS
+407 CHTKAIDLLSIIVS
-421 GLGHDIGHHGL
+421 GLGHDIGHPGL

-453 LENFH
+453 LENYH
-458 LAKLFKSLRKDE
+458 LAKLFKTLRKEE

-477 STQDF
+477 TTQDF

-511 IPEYLLQENNN
+511 IPEYLLEDNNN
-522 SENNSEKIKKFEL
+522 SETQKKFEL

-544 TDEEKQAL
+544 TEEEKQAL

-564 NTKKFSI
+564 NTKKFNI

-651 VDQKRKKGWTPPK
+651 IEQKRKTGWTPPK
-664 KKKIEEDNK
+664 KKKNEEENKNK
-673 KTIKKKKETI
+673 KEGNVKKKKETI
-683 TVDIKID
+683 FVDIDID

>member
-1 MVDISKTFNINSS
+1 MNDISNTFNINSS
-14 NYHPSINASIII
+14 NYNPSLNTINSSIII

-31 VLKILNDVKQYI
+31 VLKILDSVKQYI
-43 KSTSKLQSKLIKNL
+43 LSTSKLQTKLIKNL
-57 DWVIKVIT
+57 DWVIKIIT

-73 LKEKEL
+73 LKEKDL

-129 SIKLKKNI
+129 SIKLKKDLKHI
-137 KLTRTK
+137 KTNLGHI
-143 TAVTPNK
+143 AVTPNK
-150 YLISK
+150 YLSTK
-155 SKGIKSD
+155 N
-162 KIKDKNESYT
+162 KIKKKYEKMESQT
-172 PSKSLTI
+172 PSNLHTI
-179 NIIKNGNKNHNI
+179 KLLKNGNKNLTRVS
-191 NKIFTNIPKKEK
+191 TNVNYKTKT
-203 SGKNLRYNG
+203 KN
-212 QISIYDKN
+212 SKF
-220 NFSNLPGS
+220 NFSNLA
-228 VTTLEGNMKK
+228 GNDMAQENFLTK
-238 KSEIIKEPKIYFI
+238 KSEVIKEPKIYFI

-263 KNKKSSNKNRFNIER
+263 KNKKSVNKNSLYDDKLNTA
-278 FNDFNN
+278 NN
-284 IKEIRYIENLNKLQF
+284 IKEMKYIEKLNKSGY
-299 NLSLNNLDLL
+299 NLSINNLDLL
-309 LENDPNFSPKL
+309 LSNEPNFSPKS
-320 ILQKDFNI
+320 ILRKEFNI
-328 FDLEKKVG
+328 FELEKKVG

-344 GRIMLDSFGLINEK
+344 GRILLDSFGLINDK

-363 KLDSFLISITNQYLV
+363 KLDSFLISIANQYYTT
-378 STLYHNSLHGADIT
+378 TLYHNSLHGSDIT

-407 CHTKAIDLLSIIIS
+407 CHTKAIDLLSIIVS
-421 GLGHDIGHHGL
+421 GLGHDIGHPGL

-453 LENFH
+453 LENYH
-458 LAKLFKSLRKDE
+458 LAKLFKTLRKEE

-477 STQDF
+477 TTQDF
-482 KKIRKKMVSEILAT
+482 KKIRKKMVSEVLAT
-496 DMAIHGKVINNIRSK
+496 DMAIHGKIINNIRSK
-511 IPEYLLQENNN
+511 IPEYLLQNNNN
-522 SENNSEKIKKFEL
+522 SETHKKFEL

-544 TDEEKQAL
+544 TEEEKQAL

-619 VLPTYHFLIS
+619 VLPTYHFLVS
-629 MFPSLSYTTD
+629 MFPSLSYTTE

-651 VDQKRKKGWTPPK
+651 IDQKRKTGWTPPK
-664 KKKIEEDNK
+664 KKKNEEENK
-673 KTIKKKKETI
+673 SKKEGNVKKKKETI
-683 TVDIKID
+683 FVDIEID

>member
-1 MVDISKTFNINSS
+1 MNDISNTFNINSP
-14 NYHPSINASIII
+14 NYNSSLNTINSSIII

-31 VLKILNDVKQYI
+31 VLKILDSVKQYI
-43 KSTSKLQSKLIKNL
+43 LSTSKLQTKLIKNL
-57 DWVIKVIT
+57 DWVIKIIT

-73 LKEKEL
+73 LKEKDL

-84 KQNTNF
+84 KQNSNF

-129 SIKLKKNI
+129 SIKLKKDL
-137 KLTRTK
+137 KHLK
-143 TAVTPNK
+143 TNYSHIAVTPNK
-150 YLISK
+150 YLSTK
-155 SKGIKSD
+155 N
-162 KIKDKNESYT
+162 KIKKKDEKVESQT
-172 PSKSLTI
+172 PSNLSTI
-179 NIIKNGNKNHNI
+179 KLLKNGNKNLTRVS
-191 NKIFTNIPKKEK
+191 TNVNYKVK
-203 SGKNLRYNG
+203 SKN
-212 QISIYDKN
+212 SKF
-220 NFSNLPGS
+220 NFSNLA
-228 VTTLEGNMKK
+228 GNDTDQEKILTK

-263 KNKKSSNKNRFNIER
+263 KSKKSANKNLL
-278 FNDFNN
+278 NDDKLNTANN
-284 IKEIRYIENLNKLQF
+284 IKEMKYIEKLNKSGY
-299 NLSLNNLDLL
+299 NLSINNLDLL
-309 LENDPNFSPKL
+309 LSNEPNFSPKL
-320 ILQKDFNI
+320 ILRTEFNI

-344 GRIMLDSFGLINEK
+344 GRILLDSFGLINDK

-363 KLDSFLISITNQYLV
+363 KLDSFLISIANQYFAT
-378 STLYHNSLHGADIT
+378 TLYHNSLHGSDIT

-407 CHTKAIDLLSIIIS
+407 CHTKAIDLLSIIVS
-421 GLGHDIGHHGL
+421 GLGHDIGHPGL

-453 LENFH
+453 LENYH
-458 LAKLFKSLRKDE
+458 LAKLFKTLRKEE

-477 STQDF
+477 TTQDF
-482 KKIRKKMVSEILAT
+482 KKIRKKMVPEILAT

-511 IPEYLLQENNN
+511 IPEYLLEDNNN
-522 SENNSEKIKKFEL
+522 SETQKKFEL

-544 TDEEKQAL
+544 TEEEKQAL

-651 VDQKRKKGWTPPK
+651 IEQKRKTGWTPPK
-664 KKKIEEDNK
+664 KKKNEEENKNK
-673 KTIKKKKETI
+673 KEGNVKKKKETI
-683 TVDIKID
+683 FVDIDID

>member
-1 MVDISKTFNINSS
+1 MNDISNTFNINSP
-14 NYHPSINASIII
+14 NYNSSLNTINSSIII

-31 VLKILNDVKQYI
+31 VLKILDSVKQYI
-43 KSTSKLQSKLIKNL
+43 LSTSKLQTKLIKNL
-57 DWVIKVIT
+57 DWVIKIIT

-73 LKEKEL
+73 LKEKDL

-84 KQNTNF
+84 KQNSNF

-129 SIKLKKNI
+129 SIKLKKDL
-137 KLTRTK
+137 KHLK
-143 TAVTPNK
+143 TNYSHIAVTPNK
-150 YLISK
+150 YLSTK
-155 SKGIKSD
+155 N
-162 KIKDKNESYT
+162 KIKKKDEKMESQT
-172 PSKSLTI
+172 PSNLSTI
-179 NIIKNGNKNHNI
+179 KLLKNGNKNLTRVS
-191 NKIFTNIPKKEK
+191 TNVNYKVK
-203 SGKNLRYNG
+203 SKN
-212 QISIYDKN
+212 SKF
-220 NFSNLPGS
+220 NFSNLA
-228 VTTLEGNMKK
+228 GNDTDQEKIITK

-263 KNKKSSNKNRFNIER
+263 KSKKSANKNLL
-278 FNDFNN
+278 NDDKLNTANN
-284 IKEIRYIENLNKLQF
+284 IKEMKYIEKLNKSGY
-299 NLSLNNLDLL
+299 NLSINNLDLL
-309 LENDPNFSPKL
+309 LSNEPNFSPKL
-320 ILQKDFNI
+320 ILRKEFNI

-344 GRIMLDSFGLINEK
+344 GRILLDSFGLINDK

-363 KLDSFLISITNQYLV
+363 KLDSFLISIANQYFAT
-378 STLYHNSLHGADIT
+378 TLYHNSLHGSDIT

-407 CHTKAIDLLSIIIS
+407 CHTKAIDLLSIIVS
-421 GLGHDIGHHGL
+421 GLGHDIGHPGL

-453 LENFH
+453 LENYH
-458 LAKLFKSLRKDE
+458 LAKLFKTLRKED

-477 STQDF
+477 TTQDF

-511 IPEYLLQENNN
+511 IPEYLLEDNN
-522 SENNSEKIKKFEL
+522 SSETQKKFEL

-544 TDEEKQAL
+544 TEEEKQAL

-651 VDQKRKKGWTPPK
+651 IEQKRKTGWTPPK
-664 KKKIEEDNK
+664 KKKNEEENKNK
-673 KTIKKKKETI
+673 KEGNVKKKKETI
-683 TVDIKID
+683 FVDIDID